1 MLWKDP
7 VFWKMLLGVVALSF
21 VACAMSGAWYLRR
34 EDQRR
39 LREGRV
45 PSTYERWG
53 G

>member
-7 VFWKMLLGVVALSF
+7 VFWKMLGLVVLAF
-21 VACAMSGAWYLRR
+21 AVCAASGAWYLRR

-45 PSTYERWG
+45 PSTYDVRR
-53 G
+53 